1 MQGISQAQR
10 LQLFERLYII
20 GFDIKYH
27 GDVEKNEMDRVKIE
41 RLNIFFYQLITKQLI
56 DPTPDKCH
64 FIQKNYSCIRPE
76 VEDERALRSNGF
88 NIFMNQQPLLD
99 KVMLF
104 LTTPE
109 NAFNDARCVRSCSLS
124 SRECVQKIKKKYDK
138 NGGEFHIK
146 QPGPTGEN
154 CNMVNFCLMMFI
166 NELGD
171 EYIENIIL
179 SLETINENILFYSND
194 HTFDTLNDEISE
206 IATQQTYNSN
216 ILNNILSTKKVI
228 DDINTKIV
236 EFLHRDGLLSP
247 CRYMPF
253 TFQKKRPNKGKSHRW
268 RSVVSTLP
276 PLQFSSPS
284 PTPTRRRPPRQRSKP
299 SP

>member
-1 MQGISQAQR
+1 M
-10 LQLFERLYII
+10 
-20 GFDIKYH
+20 
-27 GDVEKNEMDRVKIE
+27 
-41 RLNIFFYQLITKQLI
+41 T
-56 DPTPDKCH
+56 
-64 FIQKNYSCIRPE
+64 
-76 VEDERALRSNGF
+76 
-88 NIFMNQQPLLD
+88 
-99 KVMLF
+99 F

-109 NAFNDARCVRSCSLS
+109 NAFNDARCVRSCRLTE
-124 SRECVQKIKKKYDK
+124 RECVQKIKKKYDRNK
-138 NGGEFHIK
+138 GEFHIK

-171 EYIENIIL
+171 TYIENIIL
-179 SLETINENILFYSND
+179 TLETINEDILFYSND

-206 IATQQTYNSN
+206 VVNQQTYNSN
-216 ILNNILSTKKVI
+216 ILNNILSTKTVI
-228 DDINTKIV
+228 DAINAKIV
-236 EFLHRDGLLSP
+236 EFLHRDGLFSP

-253 TFQKKRPNKGKSHRW
+253 TFQRKRPNKGKSHRW

-284 PTPTRRRPPRQRSKP
+284 PPKHTPTRRRPPRQRSKP